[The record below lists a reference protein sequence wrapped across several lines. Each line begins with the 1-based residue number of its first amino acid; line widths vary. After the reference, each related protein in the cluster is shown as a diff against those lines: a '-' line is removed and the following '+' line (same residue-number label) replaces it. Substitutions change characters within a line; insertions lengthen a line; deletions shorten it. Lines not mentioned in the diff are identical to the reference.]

1 MSFNPSEWALKHR
14 SLVIYLMI
22 IAISARVF
30 SCFGL
35 GRGEGPSFI
44 IKKMEVL
51 AAWPGASVED
61 TPKQVVKCGEIVV
74 TADVQTLHPGQK
86 IRMVKGAS

>member
-1 MSFNPSEWALKHR
+1 MSFNPSEWALKHC
-14 SLVIYLMI
+14 SVVIYFTI
-22 IAISARVF
+22 IAISARAF

-35 GRGEGPSFI
+35 GRGEDPCFI

-61 TPKQVVKCGEIVV
+61 TPKQVVERSEIVATV
-74 TADVQTLHPGQK
+74 GIPGQK
-86 IRMVKGAS
+86 IRMVGGAS